1 MTSHFN
7 YQTVNVKASLNKN
20 EEQEISDSGE
30 ASIVIRAN
38 KPKLSRWTARN
49 SWVMHEMVNTRK
61 LSGMPNITDYL
72 SHMVKFVEHL
82 ERHMFSS
89 VVFYDNKYRWE
100 SNSQHF
106 HNMLRT
112 LHSKFN
118 SGVEQK
124 LSSIVT
130 AHSRSTLIQ
139 QIKHTSGP
147 VFTHRK
153 NGALTPLTCL
163 ISTNKLKLSL
173 SQCSIH
179 PTNYSGNSFCQG
191 AMLPQTCDFPGHYT
205 TLNFKAIGIN

>member
-1 MTSHFN
+1 
-7 YQTVNVKASLNKN
+7 
-20 EEQEISDSGE
+20 
-30 ASIVIRAN
+30 
-38 KPKLSRWTARN
+38 
-49 SWVMHEMVNTRK
+49 MHEMVNTRK

-72 SHMVKFVEHL
+72 SHMVKFAEHL

-163 ISTNKLKLSL
+163 ISKISL
-173 SQCSIH
+173 SFHSANVAFTLPTTRGTPSAKEQCFHKPVIS
-179 PTNYSGNSFCQG
+179 QG
-191 AMLPQTCDFPGHYT
+191 I
-205 TLNFKAIGIN
+205 TLH